1 MLVAGAADSTDALDA
16 AASEVEAP
24 PVLATALS
32 GVDAE
37 DTASVEEA
45 GSDEAGSDVEAIWE
59 VGSPADEAGSEE
71 ATAEL
76 EGATSLVDEE
86 A

>member
-1 MLVAGAADSTDALDA
+1 VLVAGAADSTDALEA
-16 AASEVEAP
+16 ATSEVEGST
-24 PVLATALS
+24 VLATALS
-32 GVDAE
+32 GADAE
-37 DTASVEEA
+37 ETASEEEA
-45 GSDEAGSDVEAIWE
+45 GSEVAGSDVEAIWE

-76 EGATSLVDEE
+76 EGATSPVDEE